1 MANEPYLSA
10 KFRVWAEFE
19 RTGITFDDVI
29 SVSASF
35 ALNTIPTA
43 SLVVAV
49 GVNAV
54 TGEPATIHDA
64 RTKLQ
69 PRDKVKVKIEI
80 LPGAGDTEKLAPGTY
95 TVFDGFFIGI
105 GYQRSENQANYTLS
119 LVHWADDLNNSSAIN
134 GNWFPG
140 VPHDY
145 AQQALID
152 IAMPGVGAAADGSPI
167 CRLDKTIPTYDN
179 ATKDVWE
186 LVLKPMLTALANFA
200 GRVVQTPGTQ
210 DASNNAALEAFKR
223 MPGDGEK
230 YYKKLALSLDGGLS
244 PANFELSFTSYLG
257 QSLNDSLAQNSFW
270 AKIVAEYS
278 GQFLFA
284 LSPAVDWVLPIPF
297 CAGLRWTAA
306 AKTIKATDYN
316 YASFNANMSQIIESV
331 DILYPYDSMTG
342 AVRLADSPPA
352 TRPSY
357 YKPAASFPKLGD
369 RKGIS
374 GLRLF
379 KNTPDWVAK
388 LSSTAALALAATTE
402 RRSTA
407 AANPGGETAGDL
419 ESVDEAYKKYTPIV
433 EKYAKHFYLTE
444 VLQQRYG
451 ELSGPLRFDIAPG
464 SIVKIFTPAR
474 DRALGVGETEF
485 VVASVISVSYV
496 INAERAIAGTS
507 FAIAH
512 TKIEKELQ
520 SDLYSAESPPLY
532 KEAWYGGP
540 LAEKE

>member
-1 MANEPYLSA
+1 M
-10 KFRVWAEFE
+10 
-19 RTGITFDDVI
+19 
-29 SVSASF
+29 
-35 ALNTIPTA
+35 
-43 SLVVAV
+43 
-49 GVNAV
+49 NAV
-54 TGEPATIHDA
+54 TGKPATIHDA

-69 PRDKVKVKIEI
+69 PRDKVKVKIQI

-152 IAMPGVGAAADGSPI
+152 IAKPGAGAEADGAPI
-167 CRLDKTIPTYDN
+167 CRLDKTIPTRAN
-179 ATKDVWE
+179 AEEDIWE
-186 LVLKPMLTALANFA
+186 KVLKPTLTALAKFS
-200 GRVVQTPGTQ
+200 GGLLQTPGTQ
-210 DASNNAALEAFKR
+210 DERNSAALAAFER
-223 MPGDGEK
+223 MPGKGKK
-230 YYKKLALSLDGGLS
+230 YYKPLGLSLADGVGA
-244 PANFELSFTSYLG
+244 ANFDLSFTSYIG

-284 LSPAVDWVLPIPF
+284 LSPAVDWVLPVPF
-297 CAGLRWTAA
+297 CAGLRWTDA

-331 DILYPYDSMTG
+331 SIIYPYDSFTG
-342 AVRLADSPPA
+342 AVRTPDSPPA
-352 TRPSY
+352 TRPSH
-357 YKPAASFPKLGD
+357 YKPAASYPDFGNK
-369 RKGIS
+369 KGVA

-379 KNTPDWVAK
+379 KNTPDWLAK
-388 LSSTAALALAATTE
+388 LSPAAALGQSATVE
-402 RRSTA
+402 RRSLA
-407 AANPGGETAGDL
+407 VGNKGGETVGDL
-419 ESVDEAYKKYTPIV
+419 EDVEEAYKKYASIV
-433 EKYAKHFYLTE
+433 ERYAKHFYLTE

-496 INAERAIAGTS
+496 INAERAMAGTS

>member
-19 RTGITFDDVI
+19 RAGITFNDVI

-49 GVNAV
+49 GINAL
-54 TGEPATIHDA
+54 TGKPATIHDA

-80 LPGAGDTEKLAPGTY
+80 LPGTGDIEKLAPGTY
-95 TVFDGFFIGI
+95 TIFDGFFIGI

-152 IAMPGVGAAADGSPI
+152 IAVPRSGASAGGSPI
-167 CRLDKTIPTYDN
+167 CRVDKTIPTRAN
-179 ATKDVWE
+179 AEDDIWE
-186 LVLKPMLTALANFA
+186 KVLKPTLTALAEFS
-200 GRVVQTPGTQ
+200 GGLKQTPGTQ
-210 DASNNAALEAFKR
+210 DERNDAAVKAFER
-223 MPGDGEK
+223 MPGAGQK
-230 YYKKLALSLDGGLS
+230 YYKPLGLSLAGGVDT
-244 PANFELSFTSYLG
+244 ANFDLSFTAYIG

-297 CAGLRWTAA
+297 CAGLRWTAD
-306 AKTIKATDYN
+306 AKTIKAADYN

-331 DILYPYDSMTG
+331 NILYPYDSVTG
-342 AVRLADSPPA
+342 ALFLEASPPA
-352 TRPSY
+352 DRPSY
-357 YKPAASFPKLGD
+357 YKPAASYPDVGD
-369 RKGIS
+369 KKGVA

-379 KNTPDWVAK
+379 KNTPDWLAK
-388 LSSTAALALAATTE
+388 LSPAAALGQSSAVE
-402 RRSTA
+402 RRSIP
-407 AANPGGETAGDL
+407 AANPGGETVGDL
-419 ESVDEAYKKYTPIV
+419 KDVEAAYKKYASIV
-433 EKYAKHFYLTE
+433 ERYAKHFYLTE

-532 KEAWYGGP
+532 KKAWYGGP